1 MARIRAPL
9 GLTVYPAGWG
19 GSYDP
24 SLDPLVP
31 FQAPPLTYDRIT
43 GLPTTASEIQQI
55 LREDYPADWTGG
67 IGHLGQSDPSI
78 YDSSTTST
86 AIYAPIDTSGY
97 TTLLNNATPTGTLTT
112 SDLSDLGLQTYSS
125 LDPSLVSTLN
135 NLPTTSPVP
144 VSMLPS
150 TSQLATIAAQGT
162 GTGLSAAQIANIF
175 NSAASA
181 GINVFKATSSP
192 YAIPGTSLVYNPAT
206 GQLASSTGLTA
217 AGLAT
222 VQAAGITASSLTSM
236 MPIILIAGGLMLLF
250 MVMGN
255 KH

>member
-1 MARIRAPL
+1 L
-9 GLTVYPAGWG
+9 GLTVYPTGWG

-43 GLPTTASEIQQI
+43 GLPTTTSEVQQM
-55 LREDYPADWTGG
+55 LREGYPADWTGG
-67 IGHLGQSDPSI
+67 IGDLGQDPTAGGT
-78 YDSSTTST
+78 YTTDS
-86 AIYAPIDTSGY
+86 AIYSPIDTSTY
-97 TTLLNNATPTGTLTT
+97 TTLLNTAQPSGSLTS

-150 TSQLATIAAQGT
+150 SSQLATIAAQGT
-162 GTGLSAAQIANIF
+162 STGLSAAQIANIF

-181 GINVFKATSSP
+181 GVNIFKATSSP
-192 YAIPGTSLVYNPAT
+192 YQIPGTSLVYNPAT
-206 GQLASSTGLTA
+206 GQIASSTGLTPT
-217 AGLAT
+217 GLAT
-222 VQAAGITASSLTSM
+222 VQAASISASSLTSM
-236 MPIILIAGGLMLLF
+236 LPILLIGGGLLLV
-250 MVMGN
+250 VMMMGG
-255 KH
+255 KR